1 MAAQAGKILA
11 VMSDLFFSVK
21 INDAAKKLGMTAEFV
36 KDKTLALEKAKRR
49 PPLIIL
55 DLNCDAAD
63 PLDLIAQIKANPD
76 TAGIALIGFVSHV
89 QTELK
94 QRAKEIGCD
103 TVVARSAFAQNLPAI
118 LEGYLTG
125 AQSPEAE

>member
-1 MAAQAGKILA
+1 MEKILA

-36 KDKTLALEKAKRR
+36 KDKTLALEKAKTR

-63 PLDLIAQIKANPD
+63 PLGLIVSIKANPE
-76 TAGIALIGFVSHV
+76 TAGIPMVGFISHV
-89 QTELK
+89 QTQLK
-94 QRAKEIGCD
+94 QRAQEMGCD
-103 TVVARSAFAQNLPAI
+103 TVVARSVFAQNLFAI
-118 LEGYLTG
+118 LEKHFTK
-125 AQSPEAE
+125 